1 MDFKTYL
8 PSDVLTKV
16 DRTTMSVSLEARV
29 PFLDR
34 DLVEYVF
41 SLAEDEYFYNG
52 ELKTL
57 LKKAYEDVI
66 PKEVLYRKKQGFAIP
81 GNYISEGNNTVYERL
96 LKLEWKQLCNSLLDT
111 DCLNMC

>member
-29 PFLDR
+29 PLLDR

-57 LKKAYEDVI
+57 LKKAYEDTL
-66 PKEVLYRKKQGFAIP
+66 PKEILYRKKKGFAIP
-81 GNYISEGNNTVYERL
+81 SSYISVGSNTVFEML
-96 LKLEWKQLCNSLLDT
+96 LKLEWKQLCNDLQKRA
-111 DCLNMC
+111 